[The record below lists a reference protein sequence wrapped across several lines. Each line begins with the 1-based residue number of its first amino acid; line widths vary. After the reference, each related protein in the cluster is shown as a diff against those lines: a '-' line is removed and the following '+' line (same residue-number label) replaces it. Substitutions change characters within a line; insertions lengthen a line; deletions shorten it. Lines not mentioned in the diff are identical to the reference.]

1 MPLSKIQAQSM
12 NLADTFAFTGTVSGV
27 GGIVPLTT
35 VTAGSSTTDLD
46 WTGASSTYDNY
57 LVFYHI
63 KPTAD
68 ADIRMRFFNSSNSIV
83 SSSSYGYG
91 TTNEASSNN
100 ANSNATSAISLRVNH
115 CGAGTN
121 EDMTGWFYFI
131 NPKIST
137 KRTGVTIWY
146 NGENT
151 SGNHIAGMT
160 LGAFTS
166 ETEQNGFRIYVASGN
181 LDGSTAQ
188 IYGIVKP

>member
-35 VTAGSSTTDLD
+35 VTAGSSTTNLD
-46 WTGASSTYDNY
+46 WTGASST
-57 LVFYHI
+57 
-63 KPTAD
+63 
-68 ADIRMRFFNSSNSIV
+68 
-83 SSSSYGYG
+83 YG

-100 ANSNATSAISLRVNH
+100 ANSNAASKIVLRNNH
-115 CGAGTN
+115 GGAGTN

-137 KRTGVTIWY
+137 KRTGVTILY

-151 SGNHIAGMT
+151 SGNHIAGIT

-166 ETEQNGFRIYVASGN
+166 ETEQNGFRIYVSSGN

-188 IYGIVKP
+188 IYGIVKL

>member
-115 CGAGTN
+115 GGAGTN

>member
-1 MPLSKIQAQSM
+1 MALTKVRAGG
-12 NLADTFAFTGTVSGV
+12 FAANTVAH
-27 GGIVPLTT
+27 VPITT
-35 VTAGSSTTDLD
+35 VTAGSSTSNLD
-46 WTGASSTYDNY
+46 WTGASSAYDKY

-63 KPTAD
+63 TPTAD
-68 ADIRMRFFNSSNSIV
+68 ANINMRFFDSSNSIV

-100 ANSNATSAISLRVNH
+100 GNSNATSAISLRVSH
-115 CGAGTN
+115 GGAGTN

-146 NGENT
+146 NGENS

-188 IYGIVKP
+188 IYGILNPS